1 MRDSE
6 PKRARVMENIK
17 KIFFN
22 NSEGVGNTLVN
33 VLEGVGK
40 DQGKLW
46 LIFNRGGERLR
57 ENVANIV

>member
-1 MRDSE
+1 
-6 PKRARVMENIK
+6 MENIK

-22 NSEGVGNTLVN
+22 NSEGVGKTLVN

-46 LIFNRGGERLR
+46 LIFNRGGEGLR